1 MPTEVPFEIERI
13 RRILQTFGWAITS
26 TEETGTSVIVTVQLT
41 KEV

>member
-13 RRILQTFGWAITS
+13 RRILQTFGWTITA
-26 TEETGTSVIVTVQLT
+26 TEETGTNVIVTVQLA